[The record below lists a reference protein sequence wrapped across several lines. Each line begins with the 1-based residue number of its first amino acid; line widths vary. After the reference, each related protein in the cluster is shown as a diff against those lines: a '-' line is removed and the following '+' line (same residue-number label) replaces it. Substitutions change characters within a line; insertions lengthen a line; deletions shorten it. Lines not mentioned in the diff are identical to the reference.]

1 MAEPAAPVAPEPVE
15 TQDSVV
21 ADSAAVV
28 EVPDTPAPTSAP
40 VKRAPKKVSKPKP
53 SSASASSASSPAPA
67 QKSKKDQTPIPLNLL

>member
-1 MAEPAAPVAPEPVE
+1 MAVPAAPVAPEPVE

-28 EVPDTPAPTSAP
+28 EVPDTPAPTP

-67 QKSKKDQTPIPLNLL
+67 QKSKKEQTPIPLNLL